1 MREAEELKNEAE
13 AEVQPKKTG
22 RRRKRRSEK
31 QVVDDLSLLLDVLP
45 PRVREALRK
54 EPEIEN
60 LVEVVMDLGRV
71 ADARFFQ
78 KDIRLGDIEVTPEDL
93 EYVVK
98 RVGSFTGD
106 NRAGIERTLHRI
118 SALRNRR
125 QQVIGLTCRVGRA
138 VTGTVDIIRDV
149 IETGKSILLLGPPGV
164 GKTTLLREA
173 ARVLAD
179 DFNKRV
185 IVVDTSN
192 EIAGDGDVPH
202 PGIGSARRMQVPA
215 PELQHQ
221 VMIEAVENHMPEVI
235 VIDEIG
241 TLAEALAAR
250 TIAERGVQLV
260 ATAHGINLDNLLSNP
275 TLSDLVGGVQVVTL
289 SDEEARRRGTRK
301 SVLERKAPPTFDI
314 LVEIHDRNHLAIYH
328 DISRVVDRFLS
339 GSPLRPENRVRGA
352 GGSFQVE
359 PSVERWP
366 GRKGELLFE
375 EPRFPQPGMERAA
388 SEPATDEQ
396 ELSREKPAREGRH
409 HSGVTRIYPIGVSRI
424 RLEKSIRE
432 LRLPARLADQP
443 IHADVILS
451 LKAQRKREPKK
462 LREALDDGVDFRTIK
477 SNTSS
482 QIRSFLIDYFG
493 AGSSGEGERRISS
506 TEDALHEAEDAIIR
520 VQRNVA
526 PVELSPQNAYVRRLQ
541 HELIFSHGLVS
552 ESKGKPPYRRVV
564 VYPTET

>member
-1 MREAEELKNEAE
+1 MRETKEMVPEPEEQTK
-13 AEVQPKKTG
+13 PKKAT
-22 RRRKRRSEK
+22 RRKRKGERE
-31 QVVDDLSLLLDVLP
+31 VIDDLSLLLEVLP
-45 PRVREALRK
+45 ERIAAALRK
-54 EPEIEN
+54 EPELEN
-60 LVEVVMDLGRV
+60 LIEVVMDLGRL
-71 ADARFFQ
+71 ADARFFG
-78 KDIRLGDIEVTPEDL
+78 KDVLLTDIEVTPEDL

-118 SALRNRR
+118 SAIRNRR

-179 DFNKRV
+179 DFKKRV

-202 PGIGSARRMQVPA
+202 PGIGSARRMQVPS

-275 TLSDLVGGVQVVTL
+275 TLSDLVGWVQVVTL

-314 LVEIHDRNHLAIYH
+314 LVGIHDRNRLAIYH

-339 GSPLRPENRVRGA
+339 GFPLRPEHRVRTSD
-352 GGSFQVE
+352 GGYQVE
-359 PSVERWP
+359 PPSDKRLS
-366 GRKGELLFE
+366 KTE
-375 EPRFPQPGMERAA
+375 ETDDSGAEERA
-388 SEPATDEQ
+388 SEEKDRKVGKR
-396 ELSREKPAREGRH
+396 SRPGI
-409 HSGVTRIYPIGVSRI
+409 TRIYPIGVSRI

-432 LRLPARLADQP
+432 LRVPARLADQP
-443 IHADVILS
+443 IHADVVLS

-462 LREALDDGVDFRTIK
+462 LQEALDDGVDFRTIK

-482 QIRSFLIDYFG
+482 QIRSFLVDYFG
-493 AGSSGEGERRISS
+493 VTSEGEEAWKATSA
-506 TEDALHEAEDAIIR
+506 EEALHEAEDAVVR
-520 VQRNVA
+520 VQRSIA
-526 PVELSPQNAYVRRLQ
+526 PVELSPQNAYIRRLQ
-541 HELIFSHGLVS
+541 HELVYSHGLTS

-564 VYPTET
+564 VYPAES

>member
-1 MREAEELKNEAE
+1 MKETKEPNPETDEQI
-13 AEVQPKKTG
+13 QPQKPG
-22 RRRKRRSEK
+22 RRRKPRSGK
-31 QVVDDLSLLLDVLP
+31 QVVDDLSLLLEVLP
-45 PRVREALRK
+45 PRVCEALRK

-71 ADARFFQ
+71 ADVRFFE
-78 KDIRLGDIEVTPEDL
+78 KDIRLSDIEVTPEDL

-202 PGIGSARRMQVPA
+202 PGIGGARRMQVPA

-314 LVEIHDRNHLAIYH
+314 LVEIHDRNQLAIYH

-352 GGSFQVE
+352 DGSFLVE
-359 PSVERWP
+359 SPAERRPARRGEASERPVLVQP
-366 GRKGELLFE
+366 GRETAAP
-375 EPRFPQPGMERAA
+375 EPTAGDQG
-388 SEPATDEQ
+388 
-396 ELSREKPAREGRH
+396 LSRERASREGRR

-432 LRLPARLADQP
+432 LRLSARLADQP
-443 IHADVILS
+443 IHADVVLS

-482 QIRSFLIDYFG
+482 QIKSFLIDYFN
-493 AGSSGEGERRISS
+493 AGSDGEEERRITSTEEALHE
-506 TEDALHEAEDAIIR
+506 TEDAIVR

-541 HELIFSHGLVS
+541 HELINSHGLVS

-564 VYPTET
+564 VYPTEA

>member
-1 MREAEELKNEAE
+1 MQEIKELNAE
-13 AEVQPKKTG
+13 AEGQTQPKKPG
-22 RRRKRRSEK
+22 RRRKPRSGK
-31 QVVDDLSLLLDVLP
+31 QVVDDLSLLLEVLP

-60 LVEVVMDLGRV
+60 LVEVVMDLGRM
-71 ADARFFQ
+71 ADARFFG
-78 KDIRLGDIEVTPEDL
+78 KDIRLNDIEVAPEDL

-202 PGIGSARRMQVPA
+202 PGIGNARRMQVPA

-314 LVEIHDRNHLAIYH
+314 LVEIHDRNQLAIYH

-352 GGSFQVE
+352 DGSYQVE
-359 PSVERWP
+359 SPPERVGRRGEVSERPGPGQPEAEPPAADRLVESP
-366 GRKGELLFE
+366 
-375 EPRFPQPGMERAA
+375 EP
-388 SEPATDEQ
+388 
-396 ELSREKPAREGRH
+396 SREKTGREGRR

-432 LRLPARLADQP
+432 LRVPARLADQP

-477 SNTSS
+477 NKTSS
-482 QIRSFLIDYFG
+482 QIISFLSDYFG
-493 AGSSGEGERRISS
+493 APSDGGEERRITS
-506 TEDALHEAEDAIIR
+506 TEDALHETEDAIVR
-520 VQRNVA
+520 V
-526 PVELSPQNAYVRRLQ
+526 
-541 HELIFSHGLVS
+541 
-552 ESKGKPPYRRVV
+552 
-564 VYPTET
+564 

>member
-1 MREAEELKNEAE
+1 MQEIKELNTEAQEQT
-13 AEVQPKKTG
+13 QPKKPG
-22 RRRKRRSEK
+22 RRRKPRSGK
-31 QVVDDLSLLLDVLP
+31 QVVDDLSLLLEVLP

-60 LVEVVMDLGRV
+60 LVEVVMDLGRM
-71 ADARFFQ
+71 ADARFFG
-78 KDIRLGDIEVTPEDL
+78 KDIRLNDIEVTPEDL

-314 LVEIHDRNHLAIYH
+314 LVEIHDRNQLAIYH

-339 GSPLRPENRVRGA
+339 GSPLRPENRLRGA
-352 GGSFQVE
+352 DGSYQVE
-359 PSVERWP
+359 PPAERVGRRGEVFERPGPGQPAAEPPAAERSVD
-366 GRKGELLFE
+366 GQ
-375 EPRFPQPGMERAA
+375 EP
-388 SEPATDEQ
+388 ST
-396 ELSREKPAREGRH
+396 REKTGREGRR

-432 LRLPARLADQP
+432 LRVPARLADQP

-482 QIRSFLIDYFG
+482 QIRSFLSDYFG
-493 AGSSGEGERRISS
+493 APSDGGEERRITSA
-506 TEDALHEAEDAIIR
+506 EDALHEAEDAIVR
-520 VQRNVA
+520 VMRNVA
-526 PVELSPQNAYVRRLQ
+526 PVELAPQNAYVRRLQ
-541 HELIFSHGLVS
+541 HELVYSHGLVS
-552 ESKGKPPYRRVV
+552 ESKGRPPYRRVV
-564 VYPTET
+564 VYPTES

>member
-1 MREAEELKNEAE
+1 MKETKELKAEAEELI
-13 AEVQPKKTG
+13 QPKKPSH
-22 RRRKRRSEK
+22 RRKPRSGK
-31 QVVDDLSLLLDVLP
+31 QVVDDLSLLLEVLP

-71 ADARFFQ
+71 ADARFFE
-78 KDIRLGDIEVTPEDL
+78 KDIRLSDIEVAPEDL

-185 IVVDTSN
+185 VVVDTSN

-314 LVEIHDRNHLAIYH
+314 LVEIHDRNQLAIYH

-352 GGSFQVE
+352 DGSFEVE
-359 PSVERWP
+359 SPAERRP
-366 GRKGELLFE
+366 GRRSDVSDRPG
-375 EPRFPQPGMERAA
+375 PGQPGTELAA
-388 SEPATDEQ
+388 SATTTDDQ
-396 ELSREKPAREGRH
+396 EFAREKAGRGGRR

-432 LRLPARLADQP
+432 LRLSARLADQP

-493 AGSSGEGERRISS
+493 APDDGEEERRVTSA
-506 TEDALHEAEDAIIR
+506 EDALHETEDAIVR

-541 HELIFSHGLVS
+541 HELIYSHGLVS

-564 VYPTET
+564 VYPTES